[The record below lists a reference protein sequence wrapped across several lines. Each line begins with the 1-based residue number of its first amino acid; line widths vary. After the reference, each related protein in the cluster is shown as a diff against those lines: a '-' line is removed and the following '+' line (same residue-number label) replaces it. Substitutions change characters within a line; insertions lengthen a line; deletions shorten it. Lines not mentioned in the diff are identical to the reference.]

1 MYSFGV
7 DWDFW
12 LDHRATLDSS
22 IGNMQHF
29 TGYGRVVVRKQK
41 YIYSLLVVLVL
52 VAILTSMHWFTVVRV
67 SGSSMEPSLNDGSYV
82 IVQKNAELQRG
93 DIVLIRTSNRT
104 YIVKRIVGIGGDNVL
119 IRNDSLHVN
128 HVKMDSLTN
137 HLNAEYQFEVNVPDG
152 TVFVLGDNRLEST
165 DSRDFGC
172 SFA

>member
-1 MYSFGV
+1 
-7 DWDFW
+7 
-12 LDHRATLDSS
+12 
-22 IGNMQHF
+22 
-29 TGYGRVVVRKQK
+29 
-41 YIYSLLVVLVL
+41 
-52 VAILTSMHWFTVVRV
+52 
-67 SGSSMEPSLNDGSYV
+67 MEPSLNDGSYV

-172 SFA
+172 IDAESIIGIVRALKIL